1 MTDEI
6 KYVFICLFAIFMS
19 YFVKCLF
26 KSFAIY
32 FFLLGCLHHWSVEMF
47 IHSDA
52 YLLPDLLKIL
62 SFILW
67 LVFLFP
73 LSFDEQKILS
83 FNALQ
88 WKLFSLVINVIFL
101 FPFVLSFQFR
111 ETLHTLRSRNY
122 SMFFP
127 IDFKIVVLS
136 KLNVE
141 SIWNRFYVWC
151 NVGSKFVYIN
161 IWLTHLLTKH
171 YYFPTALQFYICHK
185 SSN

>member
-1 MTDEI
+1 M
-6 KYVFICLFAIFMS
+6 FICHFYVLFCKVPVQVLCHLFFSVRLPASLICRNVYTFWCIFVVRFIKNTIFHS
-19 YFVKCLF
+19 VAGIFVPF
-26 KSFAIY
+26 
-32 FFLLGCLHHWSVEMF
+32 
-47 IHSDA
+47 
-52 YLLPDLLKIL
+52 
-62 SFILW
+62 
-67 LVFLFP
+67 VFWWA
-73 LSFDEQKILS
+73 KILS
-83 FNALQ
+83 FNAFQ

-122 SMFFP
+122 SVFFP

>member
-1 MTDEI
+1 MTNEI
-6 KYVFICLFAIFMS
+6 RYIFICLFAIFMS

-47 IHSDA
+47 IYSDA
-52 YLLPDLLKIL
+52 NLLSDLLKIL

-73 LSFDEQKILS
+73 LSCDEQKFLVS
-83 FNALQ
+83 MHSNGNF
-88 WKLFSLVINVIFL
+88 FSLVINVIFL

-127 IDFKIVVLS
+127 IDFKIVILS
-136 KLNVE
+136 KLDVE

-171 YYFPTALQFYICHK
+171 YYFPTALQFYICRK
-185 SSN
+185 ASN